1 MRSSWL
7 CACNGI
13 LFNHESPRR
22 DETFVTRKIIRSLAN
37 ISQSLEYCLYMGNID
52 TPRDWGQAKDY
63 VRMQWMMLQQ
73 EQRDDFIIA
82 KGKQHSARKFIA
94 MSANE

>member
-1 MRSSWL
+1 
-7 CACNGI
+7 
-13 LFNHESPRR
+13 
-22 DETFVTRKIIRSLAN
+22 
-37 ISQSLEYCLYMGNID
+37 MGNID

-63 VRMQWMMLQQ
+63 ARMQWMMLQQ